1 MATDLEAEWL
11 AQLEAELAKRL
22 KQKEVIERHEES
34 AAKEFIARLEERAGR
49 LTRLASPS
57 DVELADEL
65 TRAADWAAIDVIRR
79 RCDLSPAVALAYI
92 YPRDPERA
100 IELLGQFSRRQ
111 HT

>member
-1 MATDLEAEWL
+1 MAIDLETEWL
-11 AQLEAELAKRL
+11 AQLEAELTRRL
-22 KQKEVIERHEES
+22 RQKEAVERHEAS
-34 AAKEFIARLEERAGR
+34 ASEEFISRLEQMAGR
-49 LTRLASPS
+49 LIRLAHPG

-65 TRAADWAAIDVIRR
+65 TQAANWAAVDIIRMKH
-79 RCDLSPAVALAYI
+79 DLSPAVALAYI